1 MAAKPLELTL
11 ELSPRTRYDA
21 IDVRRRITE
30 QFGDVLTAYRR
41 SLYCSLHT
49 TAGFLDQGL
58 CARMQHRRDRLDPI
72 FRAFQRLFPPDAGY
86 RHDQLDQRKELTDDQ
101 RLVEPK
107 NADSHLTF
115 IGSGLRNCVSYV
127 NHPGEP
133 VYFMD
138 LDGVN
143 GTTARVRRT
152 AVLAYQQE
160 HTVDTLRFPVPVSG
174 HVIDSVNLLDSR
186 VGLTAHIDELLERH
200 DVEHGRVLL
209 TLDPDER
216 DAAVTINEYE
226 TLLMR
231 HDLVEVLR
239 DPFRFVAQR
248 GRNMLRDPFAIPV
261 KSLGYAKYDVVQLLK
276 EMIEAFGMS
285 DTSLE
290 RLLSRVMAYPA
301 SRLLRLRRTAS
312 LPVSLNGGSRPTLVR
327 GTYQSPIL
335 IQWRKPGQAGARQVT
350 VTLTR
355 FS

>member
-1 MAAKPLELTL
+1 MSAKPLELTL

-21 IDVRRRITE
+21 IDVRRRITDE
-30 QFGDVLTAYRR
+30 FGDVLSGYRR

-58 CARMQHRRDRLDPI
+58 CARMQHRRERLDPI

-86 RHDQLDQRKELTDDQ
+86 RHDQLDLRRELSADQ

-127 NHPGEP
+127 NHPNEP

-143 GTTARVRRT
+143 GSTARLRRA
-152 AVLAYQQE
+152 AVLAYDNE
-160 HTVDTLRFPVPVSG
+160 RTVDTLRFAVPVST
-174 HVIDSVNLLDSR
+174 HAIDSVNLLDSR
-186 VGLTAHIDELLERH
+186 IGLMARIEELLERN
-200 DVEHGRVLL
+200 DVEQGRVLL

-216 DAAVTINEYE
+216 DAAVTVNEYE
-226 TLLMR
+226 TLLMQN
-231 HDLVEVLR
+231 DLVDVLR

-248 GRNMLRDPFAIPV
+248 GRNMLRDPLAIPV

-276 EMIEAFGMS
+276 EMIDAFGMS

-312 LPVSLNGGSRPTLVR
+312 LPVTLNGGPRPTLIR

-335 IQWRKPGQAGARQVT
+335 IQWRKPGSAGARQVT

-355 FS
+355 LS